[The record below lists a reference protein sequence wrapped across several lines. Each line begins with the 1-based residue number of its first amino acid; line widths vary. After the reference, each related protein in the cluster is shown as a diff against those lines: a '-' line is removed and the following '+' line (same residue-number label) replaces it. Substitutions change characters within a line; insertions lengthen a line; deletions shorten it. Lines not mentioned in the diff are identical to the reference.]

1 MYMIL
6 FVLHDAEKLTDLLD
20 AWEGAGV
27 PGVTILHSSG
37 LGRVRQAGLRDDL
50 PLMPSL
56 EDLFNDEEYF
66 NRTIF
71 SIVQGEEVIERVVK
85 ATEKVVG
92 DLMQPNAGLLV
103 VLPVAKVYGLR
114 RYQPGEENG

>member
-6 FVLHDAEKLTDLLD
+6 FVLDDFEKLNDLLD
-20 AWEGAGV
+20 AWEEAGV

-56 EDLFNDEEYF
+56 EDLFNHEEF
-66 NRTIF
+66 FSRTIF
-71 SIVQGEEVIERVVK
+71 SVVQGEETIDQVVK

-92 DLMQPNAGLLV
+92 NLMEPNAGLLV

-114 RYQPGEENG
+114 WHEE